1 MMMVVTTILAI
12 VFVSYLQSKK
22 VRNTAQWVSR
32 TSELLYNSET
42 ILATVMNNVTDARG
56 YALTGSDKFLG
67 SLQKSA
73 IDLTT
78 KLAALKELIAD
89 NAVQQKKIDSI
100 AIYISKR
107 VEFSNRVVAA
117 RKEKGLAGASDLSTT
132 GEGTLYVEQ
141 IRQLMYELQ
150 ATENMLLLQRKS
162 KNERA
167 FKQLNTVLLV
177 LGLLVLILVFI
188 TFLAGRELLYVE
200 KQLADQKVKSN
211 QELLEVAEEQAG
223 LGSWDYEVATQ
234 KGKWS
239 KEMFRLFGFQI
250 KEEVPDFDEY
260 LERIHPEDRPQVL
273 QALSN
278 MQEGKEPVSKN
289 YRTNPEI
296 IPLRYLKPTSRLEKD
311 KYGNA
316 IKFSG
321 TLLDITD
328 RVEAEQKIIKAS
340 RLYFFISQINQMIVR
355 VNEEKILF
363 EEACRIAVD
372 IGKFRMAWI
381 GIIDE
386 ETKQVVPVMYAG
398 EERNYLT
405 KIKSISVADVPEGKG
420 PTGTALREGKYIVC
434 NDIESDP
441 QMGPWKEAALARGY
455 LSSMALPIKKL
466 GKVIGA
472 FSFYA
477 SEKNYFDK
485 QEIVLLEE
493 ATGDVSFALEVFEKE
508 RLRKQAEAAVVHIY
522 KEKEMVLNRVSDAMI
537 SLDNEWRY
545 TFLNDAALATHPL
558 GREET
563 LGRSIWDVHPELEGT
578 VFWEVYHKAMAT
590 RKVVEVE
597 SFYEPMNS
605 WFSGKVYP
613 SADGLTIFYSDITE
627 RKLAEEGLA
636 EKENQLRLFV
646 EYSPAALAMLDM
658 DMKYIVAS
666 KNWMQDYNLGN
677 TDIIGKSH
685 YEIFPEIT
693 EQWKEIHQRCLK
705 GAIEKKEE
713 DMFIRADGSVDWVRW
728 EIHPWVKAAG
738 EIGGIIM
745 LTEVIT
751 ERIKAKEEIVKEKNL
766 SDSIINS
773 LPGIFYLYTKDGKFL
788 RWNKNFEQ
796 VSKYSGEEIGEMHP
810 LDFFDEND
818 KELLTQKIA
827 NTFIVGEENV
837 QSDFLLKTK
846 EKIPYYFTG
855 KAIEYEDSICL
866 MGVGIDFTERV
877 RAQEIIK
884 DTTLKL
890 RQLTAHLQNIREE
903 ERKRIGREIHD
914 ELGQQ
919 LTAIKMDIS
928 WIDKKIIDET
938 GIIKNKLKNIIGLL
952 DGSNQSIRRILSE
965 LRPGLLDERGLI
977 EAVKWLGRQFTENTG
992 LPVHFSSTETEI
1004 KLAEPQA
1011 TCIFRVYQ
1019 EALTNIMRYAKAN
1032 NVLAS
1037 LNIVNGDVVVT
1048 ISDDGQGFSPQAL
1061 QRKPTFGILGMKER
1075 VASLNGNFELESA
1088 PGRGTKITFSIPY
1101 HEGSLT

>member
-32 TSELLYNSET
+32 TSEVLYNSET

-56 YALTGSDKFLG
+56 YALTGSDQFLG
-67 SLQKSA
+67 SLQKSG
-73 IDLTT
+73 ITLTT
-78 KLAALKELIAD
+78 KLAALKELTVD
-89 NAVQQKKIDSI
+89 NAAQQQKIDSI
-100 AIYISKR
+100 AAYISKR
-107 VEFSNRVVAA
+107 VEFSNRIVAA
-117 RKEKGLAGASDLSTT
+117 RNEKGLAGASDLSIT
-132 GEGTLYVEQ
+132 GEGTLYVER

-150 ATENMLLLQRKS
+150 ATETLLLQQRKN

-167 FKQLNTVLLV
+167 FTQLNSVLII
-177 LGLLVLILVFI
+177 LGLLVLVLVII
-188 TFLAGRELLYVE
+188 TYLAGKELLLAE
-200 KQLADQKVKSN
+200 KQLANQQVKSN

-223 LGSWDYEVATQ
+223 LGSWELEVVTK
-234 KGKWS
+234 KGMWS

-250 KEEVPDFDEY
+250 KEEVPDFDQY
-260 LERIHPEDRPQVL
+260 LERIHPDDRPQVL

-296 IPLRYLKPTSRLEKD
+296 LPLRHLKPTWRLEKD
-311 KYGNA
+311 KHGNPF
-316 IKFSG
+316 KFSG
-321 TLLDITD
+321 TLLDITGLVD
-328 RVEAEQKIIKAS
+328 AEHKIIKAN

-355 VNEEKILF
+355 VNDEKTLF

-381 GIIDE
+381 GMVNE
-386 ETKQVVPVMYAG
+386 ETKQVVPVMHAG

-405 KIKSISVADVPEGKG
+405 KIKTISIADVPEGNG
-420 PTGTALREGKYIVC
+420 PTGKALRKGTYIVC

-441 QMGPWKEAALARGY
+441 QMAPWKDAAIARGY
-455 LSSMALPIKKL
+455 LSSMALPVKKF
-466 GKVIGA
+466 GKVVGS
-472 FSFYA
+472 FSFYS

-485 QEIVLLEE
+485 EEIALLEE
-493 ATGDVSFALEVFEKE
+493 ATGDVSFALEVHEKE
-508 RLRKQAEAAVVHIY
+508 RLRKQAEEELL
-522 KEKEMVLNRVSDAMI
+522 KEK
-537 SLDNEWRY
+537 
-545 TFLNDAALATHPL
+545 
-558 GREET
+558 
-563 LGRSIWDVHPELEGT
+563 
-578 VFWEVYHKAMAT
+578 K
-590 RKVVEVE
+590 
-597 SFYEPMNS
+597 
-605 WFSGKVYP
+605 
-613 SADGLTIFYSDITE
+613 
-627 RKLAEEGLA
+627 
-636 EKENQLRLFV
+636 
-646 EYSPAALAMLDM
+646 
-658 DMKYIVAS
+658 
-666 KNWMQDYNLGN
+666 
-677 TDIIGKSH
+677 
-685 YEIFPEIT
+685 
-693 EQWKEIHQRCLK
+693 
-705 GAIEKKEE
+705 
-713 DMFIRADGSVDWVRW
+713 
-728 EIHPWVKAAG
+728 
-738 EIGGIIM
+738 
-745 LTEVIT
+745 
-751 ERIKAKEEIVKEKNL
+751 L

-773 LPGIFYLYTKDGKFL
+773 LPGIFYLYTKEGKFL

-796 VSKYSGEEIGEMHP
+796 VSRYSGEEIMEMHP

-827 NTFIVGEENV
+827 NTFVVGEENV

-846 EKIPYYFTG
+846 QKIPYYFTG
-855 KAIEYEDSICL
+855 KAIEYENSICL

-977 EAVKWLGRQFTENTG
+977 EALKWLGRQFTDNTG
-992 LPVHFSSTETEI
+992 LTVLFSSTETEI
-1004 KLAEPQA
+1004 RLAEPQA

-1019 EALTNIMRYAKAN
+1019 EALTNIMRYAKAHK
-1032 NVLAS
+1032 VSAS

-1048 ISDDGQGFSPQAL
+1048 ISDDGQGFSPEAL

-1088 PGRGTKITFSIPY
+1088 PGRGTKVTFSIPY
-1101 HEGSLT
+1101 HEGSLS

>member
-32 TSELLYNSET
+32 TSEVLYNSET

-56 YALTGSDKFLG
+56 YALTGSDQFLG
-67 SLQKSA
+67 SLQKSG
-73 IDLTT
+73 ITLTT
-78 KLAALKELIAD
+78 KLAALKELTAD
-89 NAVQQKKIDSI
+89 NAAQQQKIDSI
-100 AIYISKR
+100 AAYISKR
-107 VEFSNRVVAA
+107 VEFSNRIVAA
-117 RKEKGLAGASDLSTT
+117 RNEKGLAGASDLSIT
-132 GEGTLYVEQ
+132 GEGTLYVER

-150 ATENMLLLQRKS
+150 ATETLLLQQRKN

-167 FKQLNTVLLV
+167 FTQLNSVLII
-177 LGLLVLILVFI
+177 LGLLVLVLVII
-188 TFLAGRELLYVE
+188 TYLAGKELLLAE
-200 KQLADQKVKSN
+200 KQLANQQVKSN

-223 LGSWDYEVATQ
+223 LGSWELEVVTK
-234 KGKWS
+234 KGMWS

-250 KEEVPDFDEY
+250 KEEVPDFDQY
-260 LERIHPEDRPQVL
+260 LERIHPDDRPQVL

-296 IPLRYLKPTSRLEKD
+296 LPLRHLKPTWRLEKD
-311 KYGNA
+311 KHGNPF
-316 IKFSG
+316 KFSG
-321 TLLDITD
+321 TLLDITGLVD
-328 RVEAEQKIIKAS
+328 AEHKIIKAN

-355 VNEEKILF
+355 VNDEKTLF

-381 GIIDE
+381 GMVNE
-386 ETKQVVPVMYAG
+386 ETKQVVPVMHAG

-405 KIKSISVADVPEGKG
+405 KIKTISIADVPEGNG
-420 PTGTALREGKYIVC
+420 PTGKALREGRYIVC
-434 NDIESDP
+434 NDIESDA
-441 QMGPWKEAALARGY
+441 QMAPWKEPALARGY
-455 LSSMALPIKKL
+455 LSSMALPIKRF

-485 QEIVLLEE
+485 EEIALLEE
-493 ATGDVSFALEVFEKE
+493 ATGDVSFALEVHEKE
-508 RLRKQAEAAVVHIY
+508 RLRKQAEEELL
-522 KEKEMVLNRVSDAMI
+522 KEK
-537 SLDNEWRY
+537 
-545 TFLNDAALATHPL
+545 
-558 GREET
+558 
-563 LGRSIWDVHPELEGT
+563 
-578 VFWEVYHKAMAT
+578 K
-590 RKVVEVE
+590 
-597 SFYEPMNS
+597 
-605 WFSGKVYP
+605 
-613 SADGLTIFYSDITE
+613 
-627 RKLAEEGLA
+627 
-636 EKENQLRLFV
+636 
-646 EYSPAALAMLDM
+646 
-658 DMKYIVAS
+658 
-666 KNWMQDYNLGN
+666 
-677 TDIIGKSH
+677 
-685 YEIFPEIT
+685 
-693 EQWKEIHQRCLK
+693 
-705 GAIEKKEE
+705 
-713 DMFIRADGSVDWVRW
+713 
-728 EIHPWVKAAG
+728 
-738 EIGGIIM
+738 
-745 LTEVIT
+745 
-751 ERIKAKEEIVKEKNL
+751 L

-773 LPGIFYLYTKDGKFL
+773 LPGIFYLYTKEGKFL

-796 VSKYSGEEIGEMHP
+796 VSRYSGEEIMEMHP

-846 EKIPYYFTG
+846 QKIPYYFTG

-977 EAVKWLGRQFTENTG
+977 EALKWLGRQFTDNTG
-992 LPVHFSSTETEI
+992 LTVLFSSTETEI
-1004 KLAEPQA
+1004 RLAEPQA

-1032 NVLAS
+1032 KVSAS

-1048 ISDDGQGFSPQAL
+1048 ISDDGQGFSPEAL

-1088 PGRGTKITFSIPY
+1088 PGRGTKVTFSIPY
-1101 HEGSLT
+1101 HEGSLS